1 MSIDEKLH
9 LITRN
14 TAEIITVDELKKKI
28 ENNNKLKGYIGF
40 EPSGLF
46 HIGWLIWTQ
55 KVKDLIDA
63 GVNMTILR
71 ATWHAWIND
80 KLGGDMNLI
89 KMAAD
94 YTIEVIR
101 NYGVD
106 VSKLNIVDADD
117 MVKDKDYWALVIKV
131 AKNASLARIKRAL
144 TIMGRKAEEA
154 EIDASKLIYPAMQVS
169 DIFYLDL
176 DIALGGTDQR
186 KAHMLARDVAEKMGK
201 KKVISIHT
209 PLLVG
214 LQGGQR
220 MSIVE
225 GMDEDDIQAEIK
237 MSKSKPE
244 SAIFVND
251 SKEDVER
258 KIMGAYCPKGVAENN
273 PVLQI
278 LKYIIFP
285 RYNNIKIERDIK
297 YGGDVEF
304 RSYEDLEKAYIEGK
318 IHPMDLKRATARK
331 LNEVLEPIR
340 KSLEKKVEFEEMIQ
354 KISKNVT
361 R

>member
-1 MSIDEKLH
+1 MSIDQRLQ

-14 TAEIITVDELKKKI
+14 AAEIITIDELRKKLESK
-28 ENNNKLKGYIGF
+28 EKLKGYIGF

-55 KVKDLIDA
+55 KVKDLVEA
-63 GVNMTILR
+63 GVNMTLLR

-80 KLGGDMNLI
+80 KLGGDLNLI

-94 YTIEVIR
+94 YTVEVIK

-106 VSKLNIVDADD
+106 ITKLNIVDADD
-117 MVKDKDYWALVIKV
+117 MVKEKDYWALVIKV

-144 TIMGRKAEEA
+144 TIMGRRAEEA

-201 KKVISIHT
+201 KKIVSIHT

-220 MSIVE
+220 MSITE
-225 GMDEDDIQAEIK
+225 GMEEDDIQAEIK

-244 SAIFVND
+244 SAIFVSD
-251 SKEDVER
+251 SREDVER

-273 PVLQI
+273 PILQI

-285 RYNNIKIERDIK
+285 RYNFVKIERDIR

-304 RSYEDLEKAYIEGK
+304 KDYEELERAYIEGK
-318 IHPMDLKRATARK
+318 IHPMDLKKATARR
-331 LNEVLEPIR
+331 LNEILEPIR
-340 KSLEKKVEFEEMIQ
+340 KSLERKPEFEEMIQ
-354 KISKNVT
+354 KISKSVT